1 MVFDTTGVYVYAD
14 NTPRQLAAEGK
25 LLVSQKSVKSPFPP
39 ANFVCF
45 PIFLKSIMSLVWLF
59 RWMHMVFPFHLSFI
73 SVLLDC
79 LIVIQE
85 RVLIWYPTT
94 LFATVSDK
102 RGLWIWMFI
111 HSHVDFGLF
120 ILASTFTHNSYN
132 GLCLYLVGSC
142 WCNLTQGGFHRN
154 CRWVKTHPTRKVCL
168 TECLQECKNS
178 ATYIKNIMV
187 FIFKNIW

>member
-25 LLVSQKSVKSPFPP
+25 LLVSQKSVKSPFPGFPVPP

-85 RVLIWYPTT
+85 RVLIWYSVT

-132 GLCLYLVGSC
+132 GLCLYLVLVGVTSRRVASIEIVDGSKRIPLGRFALQ
-142 WCNLTQGGFHRN
+142 NAYMN
-154 CRWVKTHPTRKVCL
+154 VKILRLILKT
-168 TECLQECKNS
+168 
-178 ATYIKNIMV
+178 
-187 FIFKNIW
+187 